1 MSRGLLYG
9 LRGSH
14 VIFLLS
20 TWAVVSFLALLVVG
34 LAWTL

>member
-1 MSRGLLYG
+1 MSGRRLAG

-34 LAWTL
+34 LAWTV